1 MSIHLDNVSK
11 SFGDN
16 VVLQGF
22 SLDVA
27 QGGITTVIGPS
38 GSGKSTVLKLIIGL
52 IRPDGGAI
60 RVDDMRTDLLT
71 GNELYALRRKVGFVF
86 QFAAL
91 FDSMTIAENVAMGLR
106 RAGELSSAEIRE
118 RVAESLALVDLEGVE
133 EKYPN
138 ELSGGMRKRAGV
150 ARAVALRP
158 RYLLYDEPTTGLDPI
173 TVTVIDRLIQ
183 RMTRELGV
191 TSLVITHDL
200 QSAYRISDHLAM
212 LYRGK
217 VRWEGDPEAIRSV
230 DDPVVRGFI
239 EGKPELWEAAT

>member
-1 MSIHLDNVSK
+1 MSIQLDQVSK

-16 VVLQGF
+16 AVLRGF
-22 SLDVA
+22 TLGVE

-38 GSGKSTVLKLIIGL
+38 GSGKSTVLKMVIGL
-52 IRPDGGAI
+52 LRPDSGEV
-60 RVDDMRTDLLT
+60 RVDDVRVDRLQGDELL
-71 GNELYALRRKVGFVF
+71 AVRRKVGFVF

-91 FDSMTIAENVAMGLR
+91 FDSMTIGENVAMGLR
-106 RAGELSSAEIRE
+106 RAGELSAAEITE
-118 RVAESLALVDLEGVE
+118 RVRESLALVDLEGVE
-133 EKYPN
+133 GKYPV

-158 RYLLYDEPTTGLDPI
+158 RYLLYDEPTTGLDPV

-183 RMTRELGV
+183 RMTQELGV

-212 LYRGK
+212 LYQGSI
-217 VRWEGDPEAIRSV
+217 RWEGAPDDIREV

-239 EGKPELWEAAT
+239 EGRPELWETAS